1 MAVEGAD
8 AVSGRPTPLEVSR
21 DPAPF
26 LREVRARI
34 QARYGHVSGAQ
45 RLREA
50 TRDAWVLA
58 EALAFAADVVADAEA
73 GYLPPPPGAP
83 AFPKPVR
90 HEKPR
95 GRGLRS
101 TGLSG
106 RSAASDN
113 PAYLDAVA
121 GLRYCCAG
129 RYFGREAEC
138 SGRIDPH
145 HAGRRP
151 GMALKAPDD
160 TAIPLCRWHHRAL
173 ERLFGPFHGWV
184 AEQLWAWR
192 EERIAETRA
201 VVLPLLGAA

>member
-1 MAVEGAD
+1 MSSA
-8 AVSGRPTPLEVSR
+8 RPTPLEVSR

-34 QARYGHVSGAQ
+34 QGHYRGGNLRARLELAV
-45 RLREA
+45 
-50 TRDAWVLA
+50 RDAWLLA
-58 EALAFAADVVADAEA
+58 EALGFMADAEFI
-73 GYLPPPPGAP
+73 PGDRPDPMEEPGGELAP
-83 AFPKPVR
+83 LAFPKPVR
-90 HEKPR
+90 AEKQR
-95 GRGLRS
+95 GRGLSSGFR
-101 TGLSG
+101 G
-106 RSAASDN
+106 RSVNSDN
-113 PAYLDAVA
+113 SPYLDAVA

-129 RYFGREAEC
+129 RFFGRTSEC

-151 GMALKAPDD
+151 GMGLKAPDD

-173 ERLFGPFHGWV
+173 ERLFGPFHGW
-184 AEQLWAWR
+184 ERDQLWTWR